1 MTGEL
6 TIKVYINNGKGA
18 LECHSSLRGVGM
30 TDKMMM
36 LEALMRSLHFNEID
50 RKTGIALLHCG
61 GFHQLM
67 QRIGI
72 DGDMSVI
79 DLSNLNIKP

>member
-6 TIKVYINNGKGA
+6 TIKVYTNQGKGA
-18 LECHSSLRGVGM
+18 LECHSSLRNVGM

-36 LEALMRSLHFNEID
+36 LEALMRSLHFNEFD

-61 GFHQLM
+61 GFAQLM
-67 QRIGI
+67 ERIGI
-72 DGDMSVI
+72 DGDMSII
-79 DLSNLNIKP
+79 DLSHLHL